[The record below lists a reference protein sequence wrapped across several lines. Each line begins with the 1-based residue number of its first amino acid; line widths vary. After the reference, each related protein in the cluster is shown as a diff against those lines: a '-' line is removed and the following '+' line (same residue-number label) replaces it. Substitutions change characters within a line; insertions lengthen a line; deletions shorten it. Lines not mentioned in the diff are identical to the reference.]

1 MTITGSYDIVIV
13 GGGVGG
19 LALGYALANKYSV
32 LIIEARPRIVPS
44 KRGLSLQANGLEA
57 LQKLDLLERV
67 ATIGVKTSHVAWYE
81 IGGNLL
87 ADLDYSI
94 LDHPYSYI
102 LILVPSELERALW
115 DYISCVYGDFHILYS
130 FRDAVQN
137 YDN

>member
-57 LQKLDLLERV
+57 LQKLELLERV
-67 ATIGVKTSHVAWYE
+67 APIGVKTSHVAWYE

-94 LDHPYSYI
+94 LDHPYTI
-102 LILVPSELERALW
+102 LLTL
-115 DYISCVYGDFHILYS
+115 
-130 FRDAVQN
+130 FRTNWKRVFGN
-137 YDN
+137 NFF

>member
-19 LALGYALANKYSV
+19 LALGYALADKYSV

-67 ATIGVKTSHVAWYE
+67 APIGVKTSHIAWYE

-94 LDHPYSYI
+94 LDHAYSYI
-102 LILVPSELERALW
+102 LTLVPSENIAVGKIGRAH
-115 DYISCVYGDFHILYS
+115 V
-130 FRDAVQN
+130 
-137 YDN
+137 